1 VIFLFIHPPRKTN
14 LFSIINGILSALSWG
29 AGDFA
34 GGLATRKLGPY
45 RAVFYGDLLGLLA
58 LILVNAFY
66 KENIPPTSSL
76 ILAGI
81 GGMCGS
87 VGLMTLY
94 YSMARGQMSIA
105 APVSALFAA
114 ALPVIVGVFTQGFPT
129 LIQFLGFGLALLAVW
144 LISQGD
150 AANRF
155 HVDRLSDLRL
165 PLLAG
170 LGFGS
175 YFIIMH
181 YATEG
186 ISATVWPMIAS
197 RSAATLMLLALVL
210 IRRESFSVQ
219 RDAWG
224 VVLVNAMLD
233 VGGNFF
239 YLLALQYGRLDI
251 SAILSSLYPGATVVL
266 AWIFLKERITRTQWA
281 GILTA
286 LAAIVLFAM

>member
-1 VIFLFIHPPRKTN
+1 L
-14 LFSIINGILSALSWG
+14 LSIINGILSALSWG

-45 RAVFYGDLLGLLA
+45 RAVFYGDLLGLLE
-58 LILVNAFY
+58 LLVVNAFY
-66 KENIPPTSSL
+66 RETAPAASSFL
-76 ILAGI
+76 LAGI

-87 VGLMTLY
+87 IGLMTLY

-114 ALPVIVGVFTQGFPT
+114 ALPVIVGIFTEGLPT
-129 LIQFLGFGLALLAVW
+129 FVHFIGFGLALLAVW

-150 AANRF
+150 ATNRF

-181 YATEG
+181 YATQE
-186 ISATVWPMIAS
+186 ISATLWPMIAS
-197 RSAATLMLLALVL
+197 RSAATVMLLMFVL

-219 RDAWG
+219 RNVWG
-224 VVLVNAMLD
+224 IILVNAILD

-239 YLLALQYGRLDI
+239 YILALRYGRLDI

-266 AWIFLKERITRTQWA
+266 AWFFLKERITRTQWV

-286 LAAIVLFAM
+286 LLAIALFTM